1 MSNYGVR
8 EGTGTGKWI
17 MGTVTRN
24 PEGLLLLAAGVA
36 LLMRSGRGP
45 SVGRNSF
52 SGRNEG
58 QYRAGRQDSASG
70 ISERASGIR
79 ERVGEA
85 ARRAGEYVSGATE
98 RAGEYVSEATDKV
111 SETAGSYASS
121 ASEYANEAARIAA
134 ERSRRM
140 ADQVRDTADYLVR
153 EQPWAVALT
162 GLLAGAAVAAAFPS
176 TRLERRTLG
185 EVGERLRS
193 AAGTM
198 GEQVMEAGMQAGERL
213 NEVAEER
220 GLTSEGLKQAAR
232 DVGETFS
239 SALAGEEATSAQTS
253 NRKQAGGEAQLR
265 TGSRQGQPG
274 TGNTQPSKSSS
285 PTRSSGPTPS
295 GGGR

>member
-1 MSNYGVR
+1 MSSYGVR
-8 EGTGTGKWI
+8 EGTGAGEWI
-17 MGTVTRN
+17 MGAVTRN

-45 SVGRNSF
+45 SVRRNSLPDR
-52 SGRNEG
+52 RNEG
-58 QYRAGRQDSASG
+58 QYRAGREDSASG
-70 ISERASGIR
+70 ISERVTG
-79 ERVGEA
+79 A
-85 ARRAGEYVSGATE
+85 ARRAGEYVSGATQ
-98 RAGEYVSEATDKV
+98 RAGEYLSEATDKV

-213 NEVAEER
+213 NEVVEER

-239 SALAGEEATSAQTS
+239 SALAGKESSTQS
-253 NRKQAGGEAQLR
+253 RRQAGKEA
-265 TGSRQGQPG
+265 GSTTQTRQGQPG
-274 TGNTQPSKSSS
+274 TGSTQANKSSGL
-285 PTRSSGPTPS
+285 TLSSGPTSS

>member
-134 ERSRRM
+134 KGSRRM
-140 ADQVRDTADYLVR
+140 ANQVRDTSDYLVR

-193 AAGTM
+193 AAGSM
-198 GEQVMEAGMQAGERL
+198 GEQLMEAGTQAGERL
-213 NEVAEER
+213 SEVAEER

-239 SALAGEEATSAQTS
+239 SALSKEQSSTQSRT
-253 NRKQAGGEAQLR
+253 QAGKEAESTTQR
-265 TGSRQGQPG
+265 RQGQPG
-274 TGNTQPSKSSS
+274 TGSTQASKSS
-285 PTRSSGPTPS
+285 GLTPS

>member
-45 SVGRNSF
+45 SVRRNSLPDR
-52 SGRNEG
+52 RNEG
-58 QYRAGRQDSASG
+58 QYRAGREDSASG
-70 ISERASGIR
+70 ISER
-79 ERVGEA
+79 VTEA
-85 ARRAGEYVSGATE
+85 ARRAGEYVSGATQ
-98 RAGEYVSEATDKV
+98 RAGEYLSEATDKV

-213 NEVAEER
+213 NEVVEER

-239 SALAGEEATSAQTS
+239 SALAGKESSTQS
-253 NRKQAGGEAQLR
+253 RRQAGKEA
-265 TGSRQGQPG
+265 GSTTQTRQGQPG
-274 TGNTQPSKSSS
+274 TGSTQANKSSGL
-285 PTRSSGPTPS
+285 TLSSGPTSS

>member
-1 MSNYGVR
+1 MSSYGVR
-8 EGTGTGKWI
+8 EGTGAGEWI
-17 MGTVTRN
+17 MGAVTRN

-45 SVGRNSF
+45 SVRRNSLPDR
-52 SGRNEG
+52 RNEG
-58 QYRAGRQDSASG
+58 QYRAGREDSASG
-70 ISERASGIR
+70 ISERVTG
-79 ERVGEA
+79 A

-98 RAGEYVSEATDKV
+98 RAGEYLSEAT
-111 SETAGSYASS
+111 ETAGSYASS

-213 NEVAEER
+213 NEVVEER

-239 SALAGEEATSAQTS
+239 SALAGKESSTQS
-253 NRKQAGGEAQLR
+253 RRQAGKEA
-265 TGSRQGQPG
+265 GSTTQTRQGQPG
-274 TGNTQPSKSSS
+274 TGSTQANKSSGL
-285 PTRSSGPTPS
+285 TLSSGPTSS

>member
-1 MSNYGVR
+1 MSSYGVR
-8 EGTGTGKWI
+8 EGTGAGEWI
-17 MGTVTRN
+17 MGAVTRN

-45 SVGRNSF
+45 SVRRNSLPDR
-52 SGRNEG
+52 RNEG
-58 QYRAGRQDSASG
+58 QYRAGREDSASG
-70 ISERASGIR
+70 ISER
-79 ERVGEA
+79 VTEA
-85 ARRAGEYVSGATE
+85 ARRAGEYVSGATQ
-98 RAGEYVSEATDKV
+98 RAGEYLSEATDKV

-213 NEVAEER
+213 NEVVEER

-239 SALAGEEATSAQTS
+239 SALAGKESSTQS
-253 NRKQAGGEAQLR
+253 RRQAGKEA
-265 TGSRQGQPG
+265 GSTTQTRQGQPG
-274 TGNTQPSKSSS
+274 TGSTQANKSSGL
-285 PTRSSGPTPS
+285 TLSSGPTPS

>member
-1 MSNYGVR
+1 MSSYGVR
-8 EGTGTGKWI
+8 EGTGAGEWI
-17 MGTVTRN
+17 MGAVTRN

-45 SVGRNSF
+45 SVRRNSLPDR
-52 SGRNEG
+52 RNEG
-58 QYRAGRQDSASG
+58 QYRAGREDSASG
-70 ISERASGIR
+70 ISER
-79 ERVGEA
+79 VTEA
-85 ARRAGEYVSGATE
+85 ARRAGEYVSGATQ
-98 RAGEYVSEATDKV
+98 RAGEYLSEATDKV

-134 ERSRRM
+134 KRSRRM

-213 NEVAEER
+213 NEVVEER

-239 SALAGEEATSAQTS
+239 SALAGKESSTQS
-253 NRKQAGGEAQLR
+253 RRQAGKEA
-265 TGSRQGQPG
+265 GSTTQTRQGQPG
-274 TGNTQPSKSSS
+274 TGSTQANKSSGL
-285 PTRSSGPTPS
+285 TLSSGPTSS

>member
-45 SVGRNSF
+45 SVRRNSLPDR
-52 SGRNEG
+52 RNEG
-58 QYRAGRQDSASG
+58 QYRAGREDSASG
-70 ISERASGIR
+70 ISERTSGIR

-98 RAGEYVSEATDKV
+98 RAGEYLSEAT
-111 SETAGSYASS
+111 ETAGSYASS

-213 NEVAEER
+213 NEVVEER

-239 SALAGEEATSAQTS
+239 SALAGKESSTQS
-253 NRKQAGGEAQLR
+253 RRQAGKEA
-265 TGSRQGQPG
+265 GSTTQTRQGQPG
-274 TGNTQPSKSSS
+274 TGSTQANKSS
-285 PTRSSGPTPS
+285 GLTPS

>member
-52 SGRNEG
+52 PDRRNEG
-58 QYRAGRQDSASG
+58 QYRAGREDSASG

-134 ERSRRM
+134 KGSRRM
-140 ADQVRDTADYLVR
+140 ANQVRDTSDYLVR

-193 AAGTM
+193 AAGSM
-198 GEQVMEAGMQAGERL
+198 GEQLMEAGTQAGERL
-213 NEVAEER
+213 SEVAEER

-239 SALAGEEATSAQTS
+239 SALGKESSTQS
-253 NRKQAGGEAQLR
+253 RRQAGKEPTTQR
-265 TGSRQGQPG
+265 RQEQSSTGS
-274 TGNTQPSKSSS
+274 TQASNNG
-285 PTRSSGPTPS
+285 PTRSSGPTSS

>member
-1 MSNYGVR
+1 
-8 EGTGTGKWI
+8 
-17 MGTVTRN
+17 MGAVTRN

-45 SVGRNSF
+45 SVRRNSLPDR
-52 SGRNEG
+52 RNEG
-58 QYRAGRQDSASG
+58 QYRAGREDSASG
-70 ISERASGIR
+70 ISER
-79 ERVGEA
+79 VTEA
-85 ARRAGEYVSGATE
+85 ARRAGEYVSGATQ

-134 ERSRRM
+134 KRSRRM

-239 SALAGEEATSAQTS
+239 SALAGKESSTQS
-253 NRKQAGGEAQLR
+253 RRQAGKEA
-265 TGSRQGQPG
+265 GSTTQTRQGQPG
-274 TGNTQPSKSSS
+274 TGSTQANKSS
-285 PTRSSGPTPS
+285 GLTPS

>member
-1 MSNYGVR
+1 MSSYGVR
-8 EGTGTGKWI
+8 EGTGAGEWI

-45 SVGRNSF
+45 SVRRNSLPDR
-52 SGRNEG
+52 RNEG
-58 QYRAGRQDSASG
+58 QYRAGREDSASG
-70 ISERASGIR
+70 ISERVTG
-79 ERVGEA
+79 A

-98 RAGEYVSEATDKV
+98 RAGEYLSEATDKV

-213 NEVAEER
+213 SEVAEER

-239 SALAGEEATSAQTS
+239 SALAGKESSTQS
-253 NRKQAGGEAQLR
+253 RRQAGKEA
-265 TGSRQGQPG
+265 GSTTQTRQGQPG
-274 TGNTQPSKSSS
+274 TGSTQANKSS
-285 PTRSSGPTPS
+285 GLTPS

>member
-1 MSNYGVR
+1 MSSYGVR
-8 EGTGTGKWI
+8 EGTGAGEWI

-45 SVGRNSF
+45 SVRRNSLPDR
-52 SGRNEG
+52 RNEG
-58 QYRAGRQDSASG
+58 QYRAGREDSASG
-70 ISERASGIR
+70 ISER
-79 ERVGEA
+79 VTEA
-85 ARRAGEYVSGATE
+85 ARRAGEYVSGATQ
-98 RAGEYVSEATDKV
+98 RAGEYLSEATDKV

-134 ERSRRM
+134 KRSRRM

-213 NEVAEER
+213 NEVVEER

-239 SALAGEEATSAQTS
+239 SALAGKESSTQP
-253 NRKQAGGEAQLR
+253 RRQAGKEA
-265 TGSRQGQPG
+265 GSTTQTRQGQPG
-274 TGNTQPSKSSS
+274 TGSTQANKSS
-285 PTRSSGPTPS
+285 GLTPS

>member
-1 MSNYGVR
+1 MSSYGVR
-8 EGTGTGKWI
+8 EGTGAGEWI
-17 MGTVTRN
+17 MGAVTRN

-45 SVGRNSF
+45 SVRRNSLPDR
-52 SGRNEG
+52 RNEG
-58 QYRAGRQDSASG
+58 QYRAGREDSASG
-70 ISERASGIR
+70 ISERVTG
-79 ERVGEA
+79 A
-85 ARRAGEYVSGATE
+85 ARRAGEYVSGATQ

-134 ERSRRM
+134 KGSRRI
-140 ADQVRDTADYLVR
+140 ANQVRDTSDYLVR

-193 AAGTM
+193 AAGSM
-198 GEQVMEAGMQAGERL
+198 GEQLMEAGTQAGERL
-213 NEVAEER
+213 SEVAEER

-239 SALAGEEATSAQTS
+239 SALAGKESSTQS
-253 NRKQAGGEAQLR
+253 RRQAGKEA
-265 TGSRQGQPG
+265 GSTTQRRQEQPG
-274 TGNTQPSKSSS
+274 TGSTQANKSSGL
-285 PTRSSGPTPS
+285 TLSSGPTPS

>member
-45 SVGRNSF
+45 SVRRNSLPDR
-52 SGRNEG
+52 RNEG
-58 QYRAGRQDSASG
+58 QYRAAREDSASG
-70 ISERASGIR
+70 IS

-85 ARRAGEYVSGATE
+85 ARRAGEYVSGATQ
-98 RAGEYVSEATDKV
+98 RAGEYLSEATDKV

-134 ERSRRM
+134 KGSRRM
-140 ADQVRDTADYLVR
+140 ANQVRDTSDYLVR

-213 NEVAEER
+213 NEVVEER

-239 SALAGEEATSAQTS
+239 SALAGKESSTQS
-253 NRKQAGGEAQLR
+253 RRQAGKEA
-265 TGSRQGQPG
+265 GSTTQTRQGQPG
-274 TGNTQPSKSSS
+274 TGSTQANKSSGL
-285 PTRSSGPTPS
+285 TLSSGPTSS

>member
-45 SVGRNSF
+45 SVRRNSLPDR
-52 SGRNEG
+52 RNEG
-58 QYRAGRQDSASG
+58 QYRAGREDSASG
-70 ISERASGIR
+70 ISER
-79 ERVGEA
+79 VTEA

-98 RAGEYVSEATDKV
+98 RAGEYLSEATDKV

-134 ERSRRM
+134 KRSRRM

-213 NEVAEER
+213 NEVVEER

-239 SALAGEEATSAQTS
+239 SALAGKESSTQS
-253 NRKQAGGEAQLR
+253 RRQAGKEA
-265 TGSRQGQPG
+265 GSTTQTRQGQPG
-274 TGNTQPSKSSS
+274 TGSTQANKSSGL
-285 PTRSSGPTPS
+285 TLSSGPTSS

>member
-1 MSNYGVR
+1 MSSYGVR
-8 EGTGTGKWI
+8 EGTGAGEWI
-17 MGTVTRN
+17 MGAVTRN
-24 PEGLLLLAAGVA
+24 PEALLLLAAGVA

-45 SVGRNSF
+45 SVRRNSLPDR
-52 SGRNEG
+52 RNEG
-58 QYRAGRQDSASG
+58 QYRAGREDSASG
-70 ISERASGIR
+70 ISER
-79 ERVGEA
+79 VTEA
-85 ARRAGEYVSGATE
+85 ARRAGEYVSGATQ
-98 RAGEYVSEATDKV
+98 RAGEYLSEATDKV

-134 ERSRRM
+134 DRSSRM
-140 ADQVRDTADYLVR
+140 ANQVRDTADYLVR

-162 GLLAGAAVAAAFPS
+162 GLLVGAAVAAAFPS

-239 SALAGEEATSAQTS
+239 SALAGKESSTQS
-253 NRKQAGGEAQLR
+253 RRQAGKEPTTQRRQEQSSA
-265 TGSRQGQPG
+265 GS
-274 TGNTQPSKSSS
+274 TQANNNG
-285 PTRSSGPTPS
+285 PTRSSGPTSS

>member
-1 MSNYGVR
+1 MSSYGVR
-8 EGTGTGKWI
+8 EGTGAGEWI
-17 MGTVTRN
+17 MGAVTRN

-45 SVGRNSF
+45 SVRRNSLPDR
-52 SGRNEG
+52 RNEG
-58 QYRAGRQDSASG
+58 QYRAGREDSASG
-70 ISERASGIR
+70 ISER
-79 ERVGEA
+79 VTEA
-85 ARRAGEYVSGATE
+85 ARRAGEYVSGATQ

-162 GLLAGAAVAAAFPS
+162 GLLAGAALAAAFPS

-213 NEVAEER
+213 NEVVEER

-239 SALAGEEATSAQTS
+239 SALAGKESSTQS
-253 NRKQAGGEAQLR
+253 RRQAGKEA
-265 TGSRQGQPG
+265 GSTTQTRQGQPG
-274 TGNTQPSKSSS
+274 TGSTQANKSSGL
-285 PTRSSGPTPS
+285 TLSSGPTSS